1 MLQHNE
7 PWIDNGLRPIMCR
20 DPLESD
26 SSPPPA
32 AVDRAGVCPLCG
44 QATSAPHQPSLEQ
57 WQQWLG
63 AAVARKL
70 GLYRFPAD
78 LRLSVIVPVYNE
90 RETIAE
96 VVRRI
101 RAVPI
106 AKEIIVV
113 DDGSR
118 DGTRELLAEMK
129 GQPDLQVY
137 LHPQNRG
144 KGAALRTGMSHAAG
158 DIVLVQDAD
167 LEYDPA
173 EYPQLLRPIV
183 EGNADVVF
191 GSRFMSDGPH
201 RVLYFW
207 HFVANRLLTQF
218 SNLFTDLNL
227 SDMETCF
234 KVFRRE
240 VIQTIAPTLKENRFG
255 IEPELTAKVARR
267 RYRVF
272 ETGISYSGRTYDEGK
287 KIGLRDA
294 LRAIWCILRYW
305 RWD

>member
-1 MLQHNE
+1 ME
-7 PWIDNGLRPIMCR
+7 P
-20 DPLESD
+20 DP
-26 SSPPPA
+26 SPPLA
-32 AVDRAGVCPLCG
+32 AACPLCG
-44 QATSAPHQPSLEQ
+44 QATPETFRPSLEQ

-70 GLYRFPAD
+70 GLYRLPPD

-96 VVRRI
+96 VIRRI

-118 DGTRELLAEMK
+118 DGTQEVLAGMQ
-129 GQPDLQVY
+129 GQPDLRVY
-137 LHPQNRG
+137 LHPENRG
-144 KGAALRTGMSHAAG
+144 KGAALRTGMERATG
-158 DIVLVQDAD
+158 DIVLIQDAD

-201 RVLYFW
+201 RVMYFW

-240 VIQTIAPTLKENRFG
+240 VVQAIAPTLKENRFG

-272 ETGISYSGRTYDEGK
+272 ETGVSYSGRTYEEGK
-287 KIGLRDA
+287 KIGFRDA